1 MAIYTSALGFLKL
14 LWQRHRWS
22 VPLSLGSALFFV
34 RWGIEVN
41 EGELDRF
48 DRGIQKWVDGLRGSI
63 DEWMVFMTQAGSFL
77 PMSVLACAVLI
88 VLVGAGRKREAL
100 HLSSSALGCVV
111 LNVLLKLIF
120 HRARPSAELPY
131 LLPRPTDLSFP
142 SGHTMGGAGV
152 IISLALV
159 VRALRPPKPVWI
171 ATALVALGWVL
182 SVAFSR
188 VYLGAH
194 YPSDVLGGLLAAA
207 SWISAVT
214 GWVYPRLLPHERAVP
229 AAQVAPGKPLI

>member
-1 MAIYTSALGFLKL
+1 VATRSSILGFVRL

-34 RWGIEVN
+34 RLGVEMS
-41 EGELDRF
+41 EGELDVF
-48 DRGIQKWVDGLRGSI
+48 DRSIQHWVDGLRGRF

-77 PMSVLACAVLI
+77 PMTVLACAVWI

-100 HLSSSALGCVV
+100 HLLTSALGCVV
-111 LNVLLKLIF
+111 LNVTLKLIF

-152 IISLALV
+152 IISLAV
-159 VRALRPPKPVWI
+159 VMRALRPPRAVWVTTSVL
-171 ATALVALGWVL
+171 AVCWVL
-182 SVAFSR
+182 CVAFSR

-214 GWVYPRLLPHERAVP
+214 GWVYPRLLPHERAVT
-229 AAQVAPGKPLI
+229 AAKV

>member
-1 MAIYTSALGFLKL
+1 MGTSSSIVAFVRL

-22 VPLSLGSALFFV
+22 VPLSLGSAVFFV
-34 RWGIEVN
+34 RLGAEMS
-41 EGELDRF
+41 EGELDLF
-48 DRGIQKWVDGLRGSI
+48 DRGIQHWVDGLRGRL
-63 DEWMVFMTQAGSFL
+63 DEWMVFMTQAGSVL
-77 PMSVLACAVLI
+77 PMTVLACAVWL

-100 HLSSSALGCVV
+100 HLLTSAVGCVA
-111 LNVLLKLIF
+111 LNVTLKLIF
-120 HRARPSAELPY
+120 HRARPSAEFPY

-152 IISLALV
+152 IISLAV
-159 VRALRPPKPVWI
+159 VMRALRPPRAVWV
-171 ATALVALGWVL
+171 ATAVLAGCWVL

-214 GWVYPRLLPHERAVP
+214 GWVYPRLLPHERAV
-229 AAQVAPGKPLI
+229 AAAKV

>member
-1 MAIYTSALGFLKL
+1 VGTVSSVLKFVHM

-22 VPLSLGSALFFV
+22 VPLSLGSALFFI
-34 RWGIEVN
+34 RLGGEMS
-41 EGELDRF
+41 EGELDVF
-48 DRGIQKWVDGLRGSI
+48 DSGIQHWVDGLRGRF

-77 PMSVLACAVLI
+77 PMTVLACAVLI

-100 HLSSSALGCVV
+100 HLLASAIGCVV
-111 LNVLLKLIF
+111 LNVTLKLIF

-152 IISLALV
+152 IISLAVV
-159 VRALRPPKPVWI
+159 VRALRPAKPIWL
-171 ATALVALGWVL
+171 ATATLAVGWVL

-194 YPSDVLGGLLAAA
+194 YPSDVLGGLLAAG

-214 GWVYPRLLPHERAVP
+214 GWVYPRLLPHERAVQ
-229 AAQVAPGKPLI
+229 AAKV

>member
-1 MAIYTSALGFLKL
+1 LGSTQDPVAIEFSALTFLRT

-34 RWGIEVN
+34 RLAVEMN
-41 EGELDRF
+41 EGELDAF
-48 DRGIQKWVDGLRGSI
+48 DSGIQHWVDGLHGKF

-77 PMSVLACAVLI
+77 PMTILACSVLI
-88 VLVGAGRKREAL
+88 VLVGAGRKRETL
-100 HLSSSALGCVV
+100 HLVTSAAGCVL
-111 LNVLLKLIF
+111 LNVALKLIF
-120 HRARPSAELPY
+120 HRARPSAEFPY

-152 IISLALV
+152 IISLAVV
-159 VRALRPPKPVWI
+159 VRALRPRRWVWI
-171 ATALVALGWVL
+171 SVSVMAVWWVL

-194 YPSDVLGGLLAAA
+194 YPSDVLGGLLAAS

-214 GWVYPRLLPHERAVP
+214 GWVYPRLLPHERAIP
-229 AAQVAPGKPLI
+229 AAKV

>member
-1 MAIYTSALGFLKL
+1 MSVLEFLRL
-14 LWQRHRWS
+14 IWRRHRFS
-22 VPLSLGSALFFV
+22 VPLSLGSALFFARLGV
-34 RWGIEVN
+34 EVS

-48 DRGIQKWVDGLRGSI
+48 DRGIQHWVDGLRGTF
-63 DEWMVFMTQAGSFL
+63 DDWMVFMTQAGSFL
-77 PMSVLACAVLI
+77 PMTVLACAALI
-88 VLVGAGRKREAL
+88 VLGGAGRKREAL
-100 HLSSSALGCVV
+100 HLSASALGCVL
-111 LNVLLKLIF
+111 LNVLLKLLF

-152 IISLALV
+152 IISLAVV
-159 VRALRPPKPVWI
+159 VRALRPRRAVWL
-171 ATALVALGWVL
+171 TTSVLSVLWVL

-194 YPSDVLGGLLAAA
+194 YPSDVLGGLLAAC

-229 AAQVAPGKPLI
+229 AAKV

>member
-1 MAIYTSALGFLKL
+1 METRLSLLGFMRLI
-14 LWQRHRWS
+14 WQRHRWS
-22 VPLSLGSALFFV
+22 VPLSLGSGLFFIRLGV
-34 RWGIEVN
+34 EMR
-41 EGELDRF
+41 EGKLDAF
-48 DRGIQKWVDGLRGSI
+48 DSGIQRWVDGLRGQF

-77 PMSVLACAVLI
+77 PMTVLAFSVLVALF
-88 VLVGAGRKREAL
+88 GAGRKREAL
-100 HLSSSALGCVV
+100 HLSTSAIGCVL
-111 LNVLLKLIF
+111 LNVTLKLIF
-120 HRARPSAELPY
+120 HRARPSSGLPY

-142 SGHTMGGAGV
+142 SGHAMGGAGV
-152 IISLALV
+152 IISLAV
-159 VRALRPPKPVWI
+159 IVRALRPAKPVWI
-171 ATALVALGWVL
+171 AAIVLALGWVL

-229 AAQVAPGKPLI
+229 AAKI

>member
-1 MAIYTSALGFLKL
+1 VRAPSSILTFLRL

-22 VPLSLGSALFFV
+22 VPLSLGSALFFI
-34 RWGIEVN
+34 RLASEMS
-41 EGELDRF
+41 EGELDVF
-48 DRGIQKWVDGLRGSI
+48 DRGIQRWVDGLRGHF

-77 PMSVLACAVLI
+77 PMTVLACAVWI

-100 HLSSSALGCVV
+100 HLLTSAAGCVV
-111 LNVLLKLIF
+111 LNVTLKLIF

-152 IISLALV
+152 IISLAV
-159 VRALRPPKPVWI
+159 VIRALRPAKPVWV
-171 ATALVALGWVL
+171 VAMVAAVGWVL

-214 GWVYPRLLPHERAVP
+214 GWVYPRLLPHERTVS
-229 AAQVAPGKPLI
+229 AAKV